1 MRFGFSYAGL
11 LMLLALLIPN
21 ILWTKRKP
29 QGYEQ
34 CAAQE
39 NRILL
44 GLERAGQVLVT
55 ALSLIVSDFNLRP
68 WHPWNLWLA
77 GAAALMLLYELYW
90 VRYFCSKRTLVD
102 FYTSFCGVPLA
113 GAFLPVTAFFLL
125 AIYKRNV
132 PLGGAVLLLG
142 VGHIGIH
149 WSAKQRIDPRSSA
162 HPWK

>member
-1 MRFGFSYAGL
+1 MRFGFSYVGL

-68 WHPWNLWLA
+68 WRLA

-113 GAFLPVTAFFLL
+113 GAVLPVTAFFLL

>member
-1 MRFGFSYAGL
+1 MRFGFSYVGL

-68 WHPWNLWLA
+68 WRPWNLWLA

-102 FYTSFCGVPLA
+102 FYTSLCGVPVA
-113 GAFLPVTAFFLL
+113 GAGFPVTAVFLL
-125 AIYKRNV
+125 GIYNRNF
-132 PLGGAVLLLG
+132 PRGGAGVLLG

>member
-1 MRFGFSYAGL
+1 MRFGFSYVGL
-11 LMLLALLIPN
+11 LMLLALFIPN

-44 GLERAGQVLVT
+44 GLERAGQALVT
-55 ALSLIVSDFNLRP
+55 ALSLIFSDFNLRS
-68 WHPWNLWLA
+68 WRPWNLWLA
-77 GAAALMLLYELYW
+77 GAAALMILYELYW
-90 VRYFCSKRTLVD
+90 VRYFRSKRTLSD
-102 FYTSFCGVPLA
+102 FYASFCGVPLA
-113 GAFLPVTAFFLL
+113 GAVLPVAAFFLL